1 MHSIVVLAALAL
13 VACSG
18 SEEAASTGEP
28 PAELQGWRQ
37 AASGKPPTP
46 AEFAAVMA
54 ACQDRQKARQR
65 QGASLDQCLADLG
78 LRRVP

>member
-18 SEEAASTGEP
+18 SEEAASTGKP
-28 PAELQGWRQ
+28 PAEVQGWRQ

-54 ACQDRQKARQR
+54 ACQDRQKTR

-78 LRRVP
+78 LRRAP